1 MIKRSIKGF
10 IATDEHPMVVLV
22 DENRIPLFYPNIY
35 ATIKYRSLGRT
46 ASTTEKILRCIGVAH
61 LWASLNDIELEQK
74 IITSDFLTIE
84 QLQDL
89 AFFLRL
95 TSPKQKELAQ
105 KNNSYPLTST
115 RKISKMVENL
125 IYMPSTHEET
135 NTSISA
141 EEAAYR
147 IKTIS
152 KYFKFLLQRANHR
165 TQQEKIHNI
174 EQRLDYFKTLAPK
187 VNNSGDADAPEGLS
201 INERKILINL
211 IEPEHPENPFRNTF
225 LKHRNQLIYEI
236 LLTTGIRRIE
246 LRHIKIDDV
255 DYLKHTIRIR
265 VSKTKPREVVCSSK
279 VCELF
284 HRYCT
289 TQLNQIP
296 IKQRKHG
303 YLFTT
308 QKGEHLSNDAIN
320 LVFRA
325 LSTAAKIS
333 TNLTPHTLRRTWNDV
348 LSETIDQ
355 LPPKQRPSFDKEKKI
370 RNRLMGWSEISE
382 MSSTYARRS
391 IREKADEIAN
401 LLADNIISTRS
412 SNYEI

>member
-1 MIKRSIKGF
+1 M
-10 IATDEHPMVVLV
+10 
-22 DENRIPLFYPNIY
+22 
-35 ATIKYRSLGRT
+35 
-46 ASTTEKILRCIGVAH
+46 
-61 LWASLNDIELEQK
+61 
-74 IITSDFLTIE
+74 
-84 QLQDL
+84 
-89 AFFLRL
+89 
-95 TSPKQKELAQ
+95 
-105 KNNSYPLTST
+105 
-115 RKISKMVENL
+115 
-125 IYMPSTHEET
+125 
-135 NTSISA
+135 
-141 EEAAYR
+141 
-147 IKTIS
+147 
-152 KYFKFLLQRANHR
+152 
-165 TQQEKIHNI
+165 
-174 EQRLDYFKTLAPK
+174 
-187 VNNSGDADAPEGLS
+187 
-201 INERKILINL
+201 
-211 IEPEHPENPFRNTF
+211 
-225 LKHRNQLIYEI
+225 
-236 LLTTGIRRIE
+236 
-246 LRHIKIDDV
+246 

-355 LPPKQRPSFDKEKKI
+355 LPPKQRPSFDQEKKI